1 MYAIIEA
8 GGLQYRVAEGDVIR
22 MPLHIATPGETQEF
36 DQVLLVVDGEDAQVG
51 NPTVEG
57 ARVEAE
63 VVHQGRDE
71 KVLVFK
77 KKRRTKYRRMRGH
90 RQDFTDLKIGK
101 ISVS

>member
-8 GGLQYRVAEGDVIR
+8 GGLQYQVAEGDVIR
-22 MPLHIATPGETQEF
+22 VPMHIAQPGETQEF

-51 NPTVEG
+51 TPTVEG

-63 VVHQGRDE
+63 VVDQGRDD